1 MAMDCPTCGRPN
13 ADGKD
18 FCDCGEYLRW
28 DPTGVFAIP
37 AQSAGVAAAPP
48 APAHA
53 TSAPPT
59 PIPTEPVLL
68 VLRAPGG
75 APGEGPPTVALAVA
89 TSGLLQGFVRNQT
102 KRVDSYAL
110 RVNGIPEAWVEISP
124 PSVDLL
130 PYGASGDAHE
140 SHFLVTI
147 TPPRD
152 PSSRAGRHDFRLEA
166 VSRATGAVVASAPG
180 AIEILPYYELELDA
194 LPEVRGG
201 RRRVRF
207 TATAATTGNAPLE
220 VELGARDREERFD
233 LSFSPPRLV
242 LEPNTPTDAQLTAK
256 PRRPHWIGRP
266 REHTL
271 AVTAHAPGVPPP
283 PTQIVAVR
291 QRAWLP
297 FWLPPLLA
305 LVAALA
311 AAFVLTRPET
321 ATMPRRHRRD
331 VQCGTARHRPR
342 EASPRPPSSRRGP
355 ARRRAAR
362 SETVVEPASRPRG
375 EDARPDAKLDPRGRR
390 GPRAD
395 PSPGPQGPRHRQGAD
410 RAAQGQA
417 QARSGERGRRQ
428 GRRGAPGPAAGRAG
442 PRRHRRHD
450 LARDAGEAA
459 DARTAAGGDRRD
471 PALAGRPAH
480 ARDRRHKGHL
490 DRPARNDDSLR
501 LNAAPGDADPTWL
514 GEQVV
519 FQRAHRLFVVDA
531 DDQAEPEPLTEDEGW
546 SSPTALAG
554 TLAAVHDEQICV
566 RVTQWKCRALAGV
579 ERIAWGSEGASL
591 AALVDGKVVRFAAD
605 GDDPAT
611 WPAPEEIGTVED
623 ARDVAVSPE
632 GVIVVSTAAG
642 LERAG
647 EGPILPDID
656 EACGIDFLDATR
668 LAVAAGAS
676 AADARIRLADIE
688 SGATRALDGDTGAH
702 FAFK

>member
-1 MAMDCPTCGRPN
+1 MAMDCPTCGAPN

-28 DPTGVFAIP
+28 DPTGVFAVP
-37 AQSAGVAAAPP
+37 VQSAGVAAAPP

-75 APGEGPPTVALAVA
+75 APGDGPPAVALAVA

-124 PSVDLL
+124 PAVDLL

-152 PSSRAGRHDFRLEA
+152 PRSRAGRHDFRLEA

-180 AIEILPYYELELDA
+180 AIEILPYYELELEA

-201 RRRVRF
+201 RRRVRY
-207 TATAATTGNAPLE
+207 TATATTTGNAPIE

-266 REHTL
+266 REYTL
-271 AVTAHAPGVPPP
+271 AVTAQAPGVPPP

-291 QRAWLP
+291 QRAWIP

-305 LVAALA
+305 LIAALA
-311 AAFVLTRPET
+311 VAFVLTRPET
-321 ATMPRRHRRD
+321 ATMPA
-331 VQCGTARHRPR
+331 VTGETFNAAQLATARAGFTQTPEQQTRQ
-342 EASPRPPSSRRGP
+342 
-355 ARRRAAR
+355 ARTRA
-362 SETVVEPASRPRG
+362 EIGTVVSQQPAAG
-375 EDARPDAKLDPRGRR
+375 EDAGPDAKLILMVAVGREQTR
-390 GPRAD
+390 VPDLKGLD
-395 PSPGPQGPRHRQGAD
+395 LD
-410 RAAQGQA
+410 QA
-417 QARSGERGRRQ
+417 QTALRK
-428 GRRGAPGPAAGRAG
+428 AKLKLGPANGDGVKGVVARQAPQQGEQARVGTGVTIWLATPEKKPTPAPPVETVEPE
-442 PRRHRRHD
+442 PRLSLDGLRT
-450 LARDAGEAA
+450 LAIA
-459 DARTAAGGDRRD
+459 DAKGIWVD
-471 PALAGRPAH
+471 PPAT
-480 ARDRRHKGHL
+480 
-490 DRPARNDDSLR
+490 DDSLR
-501 LNAAPGDADPTWL
+501 LNAEPGDSDPTWL
-514 GEQVV
+514 DEQVV
-519 FQRAHRLFVVDA
+519 FQRANQLFVVDA
-531 DDQAEPEPLTEDEGW
+531 DAQAEPEPLTEDAGW
-546 SSPTALAG
+546 SSPTAAAG

-566 RVTQWKCRALAGV
+566 RVTEWKCRALAGV
-579 ERIAWGSEGASL
+579 SRIAWGSEGASL
-591 AALVDGKVVRFAAD
+591 AALADGKVVRFAAD

-611 WPAPEEIGTVED
+611 WPAPEEIGTVEA

-632 GVIVVSTAAG
+632 GVIVVSTGAG

-668 LAVAAGAS
+668 LAVACGAQ
-676 AADARIRLADIE
+676 IRLADIE
-688 SGATRALDGDTGAH
+688 SGATRPLPGDKGADV
-702 FAFK
+702 AFK